1 LGSTF
6 WPRLL
11 PEIFGPDI
19 SADILAARL
28 LASGGIGPKAH
39 GGLGGDFRWPGGP
52 GKLHGI

>member
-1 LGSTF
+1 M
-6 WPRLL
+6 